1 MTQIIVNFFLL
12 STSYLSFALGLALVF
27 GIMRVVNY
35 AHGELYM
42 LGGYILLGTI
52 LAFQG
57 TMPSP
62 VIFIG
67 AVLAAACM
75 VALVGAAIQLGIVQR
90 LRDQP
95 FSIFMATLGLSYILQ
110 VLVIQFIGPT
120 GRAVPP
126 LFPGIV
132 RLGDAIIPLQRL
144 VASGC
149 AVLMMIGLWYFL
161 MRTKAGR
168 AVRAVAQNRTGAVLQ
183 GISIRRIELMTLMIS
198 AGMAAMA
205 GVLSGSVLGITP
217 FMGGEAIWRAFL
229 IIIVGGIGSIPG
241 AVLAAFL
248 FGALD
253 TSLAAFGY
261 GRFVA
266 MTDAL
271 IMLAILSF
279 RPNGLLGVKE

>member
-1 MTQIIVNFFLL
+1 MTQILINFFLL

-42 LGGYILLGTI
+42 LGGYVLLGTM
-52 LAFQG
+52 LSFRGVFPA
-57 TMPSP
+57 P

-67 AVLAAACM
+67 ALLLAAILIG
-75 VALVGAAIQLGIVQR
+75 LVGILIQVGIVQR

-95 FSIFMATLGLSYILQ
+95 FSIFMATLGLSYMLQ
-110 VLVIQFIGPT
+110 VLVIEFVGPS

-132 RLGDAIIPLQRL
+132 RIADAIIPIQRL
-144 VASGC
+144 VASVS
-149 AVLMMIGLWYFL
+149 AVLMMVGLWFFL
-161 MRTKAGR
+161 MRTEAGR
-168 AVRAVAQNRTGAVLQ
+168 AVRALAQNRTGAVLQ
-183 GISIRRIELMTLMIS
+183 GISVRRIELVTLMIG
-198 AGMAAMA
+198 AGLAAIA
-205 GVLSGSVLGITP
+205 GVLSGSVLGVTP

-241 AVLAAFL
+241 AVAAAFL

-253 TSLAAFGY
+253 TTLAALGY